1 MLSIELPSDIEKRL
15 KSVVQKSYRGD
26 LPFAIVSFL
35 KLHEKYGWKE
45 QLLEDVSS
53 IRKEVRKRGGIRSK
67 EIDDAIKRYRK
78 TVGET
83 DA

>member
-26 LPFAIVSFL
+26 LPFAIASFL

-53 IRKEVRKRGGIRSK
+53 IRKAVRKKGGIRSK
-67 EIDDAIKRYRK
+67 EIDAAIKRYR
-78 TVGET
+78 TTTGES